1 MSLSI
6 FSVLEY
12 LKQLKKEKEIV
23 FVDPK
28 DEKRTV

>member
-1 MSLSI
+1 MSMSI

-23 FVDPK
+23 LVDPK
-28 DEKRTV
+28 VEKRTV